1 MKKEFKDIYLQRCNT
16 SQNLSDDF
24 NYYRMYF
31 NNNVNIKRGDF
42 VGLFR
47 LTKPFIFKVTNFL
60 YMPIIYQYLHQP
72 VIILELFP
80 VLYDDGILH
89 LLDKTTYQNINPLD
103 VIPIFPHELT
113 SSVTTNEL
121 MKILTDTESIETYT
135 VSLNGRAMSWLS

>member
-16 SQNLSDDF
+16 LQNVCDDF
-24 NYYRMYF
+24 NYDRMYF
-31 NNNVNIKRGDF
+31 NNNVNIKRDDF
-42 VGLFR
+42 VGLFG
-47 LTKPFIFKVTNFL
+47 LTKPFIFKVTNFS
-60 YMPIIYQYLHQP
+60 YMPKP

-89 LLDKTTYQNINPLD
+89 LLDKTTYNNINPFD
-103 VIPIFPHELT
+103 VIPIFPRELT

-135 VSLNGRAMSWLS
+135 VSLNGRTMSWLS

>member
-1 MKKEFKDIYLQRCNT
+1 MQRWNTLQNVG
-16 SQNLSDDF
+16 DDF
-24 NYYRMYF
+24 NYDRMCF

-42 VGLFR
+42 VGLFG
-47 LTKPFIFKVTNFL
+47 LTKPFIFKVTNFS
-60 YMPIIYQYLHQP
+60 YMPKP
-72 VIILELFP
+72 VIVLELFP

-89 LLDKTTYQNINPLD
+89 LLDKTTYHNINPFD
-103 VIPIFPHELT
+103 VIPIFPRELT

>member
-1 MKKEFKDIYLQRCNT
+1 MKKEFRNIYLQRWNT
-16 SQNLSDDF
+16 SYQTVGDDF
-24 NYYRMYF
+24 DYDKMYF
-31 NNNVNIKRGDF
+31 GDDYRITIKFNDF
-42 VGLFR
+42 VGLFG

-60 YMPIIYQYLHQP
+60 YMPKP

-89 LLDKTTYQNINPLD
+89 LLDKTTYHNINPFD
-103 VIPIFPHELT
+103 VIPIFPRELT

-135 VSLNGRAMSWLS
+135 VSLNGRAMSWLP